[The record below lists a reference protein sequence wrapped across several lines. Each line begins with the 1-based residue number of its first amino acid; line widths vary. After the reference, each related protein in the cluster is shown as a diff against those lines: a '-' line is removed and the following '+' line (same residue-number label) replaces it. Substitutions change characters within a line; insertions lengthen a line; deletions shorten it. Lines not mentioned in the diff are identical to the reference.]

1 MAWIAWVFTFI
12 ATGLFVFNLTI
23 AGYVLLVASLATQL
37 LAKYLHQRENLPLTN
52 KTELE
57 PVNLPPDN
65 KPQLSVLNRI
75 MAAWQQQIEV
85 AANLVQHNVEGLIQ
99 PFNDMSS
106 RMRSENQSSI
116 ALFGSENSNNN
127 SNIAQTLNE
136 SRMKL
141 ASVID
146 AFHSGITHK
155 TELQQTI
162 VHLAQ
167 YMDEM
172 KNMASAVQMLAS
184 QTNLLALNAAIEAAR
199 AGDAGRGFA
208 VVADEVRTLS
218 GKSGETGRDIGKKIE
233 AITAAIQATIDA
245 AERLVRHDETN
256 LALLD
261 HSVTDVTTHLGEEI
275 NQLHEAGHRLH
286 ALSSE
291 TQSNIE
297 QIIVKL
303 QFQDRVN
310 QILHHLQTDM
320 NDIASTVYNDIEQLD
335 ENSWKKEFQ
344 RRFTT
349 EEEYKGRVSHTT
361 SSDITFF

>member
-1 MAWIAWVFTFI
+1 MAWIAWVFTLI
-12 ATGLFVFNLTI
+12 AAGLLALNLTI
-23 AGYVLLVASLATQL
+23 AGYVLLVASLAIQL
-37 LAKYLHQRENLPLTN
+37 LVINQHRQASLLAPEITA
-52 KTELE
+52 TEPTILS
-57 PVNLPPDN
+57 PDN
-65 KPQLSVLNRI
+65 KPQLNVLSRV
-75 MAAWQQQIEV
+75 MAAWQQQIHI
-85 AANLVQHNVEGLIQ
+85 AANLIQHNVEGLIQ

-106 RMRSENQSSI
+106 RMREENQSSI
-116 ALFGSENSNNN
+116 ALFGSDNSNNN
-127 SNIAQTLNE
+127 SNITRALDE
-136 SRMKL
+136 SRVKL

-155 TELQQTI
+155 TELQNTI
-162 VHLAQ
+162 THLAQ

-172 KNMASAVQMLAS
+172 KNMAASVQVLAS

-233 AITAAIQATIDA
+233 AITAAIQATINA
-245 AERLVRHDETN
+245 AERLVQHDETN

-261 HSVTDVTTHLGEEI
+261 RSVSDVTTHLGEEI
-275 NQLHEAGHRLH
+275 NQLHDAGQRLH
-286 ALSSE
+286 TLSSE
-291 TQSNIE
+291 TQFNIE
-297 QIIVKL
+297 QIIIKL

-320 NDIASTVYNDIEQLD
+320 NDIAGTVDNNIEILD
-335 ENSWKKEFQ
+335 ENSWKREFQ

-349 EEEYKGRVSHTT
+349 AEEYQGRVSHTT